1 MCVVLVRTK
10 RQTLPQVRE
19 SSSCMTAF
27 EPGLVFFPD
36 FGLKQRHQLL
46 LSFQP
51 VDLWTGSLLV
61 LGCLDADWD

>member
-1 MCVVLVRTK
+1 MCVGLVRTK
-10 RQTLPQVRE
+10 RQTLPQVRVMP
-19 SSSCMTAF
+19 SCMTAF

-36 FGLKQRHQLL
+36 FGLKQKHQLL

-61 LGCLDADWD
+61 LRSLDADWD